1 MEKKSNVL
9 RGIILPLL
17 FSICLSIPGF
27 AQLQEPELSDVEVL
41 DQKVSTLQSAI
52 ATLQKF
58 KVSGY
63 IQTQY
68 QYGEAAAD
76 GINFKLA
83 KRANSYE
90 SNAYYPGSTDYK
102 GLDGFGRLGVR
113 RGRFK
118 FTYEDGIASGVAQI
132 DVTDK
137 GIGDNALSAQGRNVV
152 MFKDLYL
159 NVKDPWFGTS
169 AFKAGIFD
177 RPFGHEIAYSSST
190 RESPE
195 RSRIIQSLFP
205 DERDL
210 GAMLT
215 LQPAKTSSLNF
226 LKLEAGLF
234 AGNGIKPQ
242 IDSHMDFIGHLSAS
256 KIFGSNMSLS
266 GGVSLYAGGVLQTD
280 SSTYVIKDKK
290 FVLDSKSRNNIGGL
304 ATRQYIGF
312 DLQYN
317 VITSFGMTQLRG
329 EYIFG
334 KHPGNASGAY
344 SFGLADI
351 QSGPVYM
358 RNISGGYVVL
368 IQDFGQSPVSA
379 IVKYDWYNPNTDV
392 SKNDI
397 AAADSRTGTGDIAMS
412 NIGVGLMWRISPA
425 LKLTAYYDIVANETT
440 SNLKNRMDENNKIIG
455 YGYEGNRP
463 DNVLTVRLQYKF

>member
-9 RGIILPLL
+9 KGVILLICG
-17 FSICLSIPGF
+17 FCLSAPSF

-41 DQKVSTLQSAI
+41 GQKVSTLQSAI
-52 ATLQKF
+52 TALQKF

-76 GINFKLA
+76 GYNFKLA

-90 SNAYYPGSTDYK
+90 SNAYYPGSKDYK
-102 GLDGFGRLGVR
+102 GLDGFGRFGIR

-118 FTYEDGIASGVAQI
+118 LTYEEGIVSGVAQI

-137 GIGDNALSAQGRNVV
+137 GINDAAVPGRNVV
-152 MFKDLYL
+152 LFKDLFL
-159 NVKDPWFGTS
+159 NIKDPWFGTS

-177 RPFGHEIAYSSST
+177 RPFGHEIAYSSSL

-210 GAMLT
+210 GVMLT
-215 LQPAKTSSLNF
+215 LQPAKTSAWNF

-242 IDSHMDFIGHLSAS
+242 IDSHMDFIGHLSVN
-256 KIFGSNMSLS
+256 KVFGNDMSLS
-266 GGVSLYAGGVLQTD
+266 GGISLYLGDVLQTD
-280 SSTYVIKDKK
+280 SSTYIMKGNK
-290 FVLDSKSRNNIGGL
+290 FELESKSRSNIGRL
-304 ATRQYIGF
+304 ATRKYIGL
-312 DLQYN
+312 DIQYN
-317 VITSFGMTQLRG
+317 VITAFGMTLLRA

-344 SFGLADI
+344 SFGLNDI
-351 QSGPVYM
+351 PGGPVYM
-358 RNISGGYVVL
+358 RNISGGYVIFV
-368 IQDFGQSPVSA
+368 QDFGQSPVSA
-379 IVKYDWYNPNTDV
+379 IVKYDRYNPNTDV
-392 SKNDI
+392 SGDDI
-397 AAADSRTGTGDIAMS
+397 AAADSRTGTGDVAMS
-412 NIGVGLMWRISPA
+412 NVGVGLLWRINPA
-425 LKLTAYYDIVANETT
+425 LKLTAYYDFVSNETT
-440 SNLKNRMDENNKIIG
+440 ANLKNAKDGDNIIK
-455 YGYEGNRP
+455 YGYEGQRP
-463 DNVLTVRLQYKF
+463 DNVFTLRLQYKF

>member
-1 MEKKSNVL
+1 MEKKSSVF
-9 RGIILPLL
+9 RGVIL
-17 FSICLSIPGF
+17 FICSFCLSIPAF
-27 AQLQEPELSDVEVL
+27 AQIQEPELSDVEVL
-41 DQKVSTLQSAI
+41 NQKVSTLQSAI
-52 ATLQKF
+52 TSLQKL

-76 GINFKLA
+76 GNNFKLA

-102 GLDGFGRLGVR
+102 GLDGFGRFGIR

-118 FTYEDGIASGVAQI
+118 LTYEEGLVSGVAQI
-132 DVTDK
+132 DITDK
-137 GIGDNALSAQGRNVV
+137 GINDAALPGRNVV

-159 NVKDPWFGTS
+159 NVKDPWFGTN

-177 RPFGHEIAYSSST
+177 RPFGHEITYSSSN

-195 RSRIIQSLFP
+195 RSRIFQMLFP

-215 LQPAKTSSLNF
+215 LQPAKTSVWNLF
-226 LKLEAGLF
+226 KLEAGLF

-256 KIFGSNMSLS
+256 KVFGSDMLLS
-266 GGVSLYAGGVLQTD
+266 GGISLYCGGVLQTD
-280 SSTYVIKDKK
+280 SSTYVMKGNK
-290 FVLDSKSRNNIGGL
+290 FEVESKSRSNIGRL
-304 ATRQYIGF
+304 ATRQYIGL
-312 DLQYN
+312 DLQYS
-317 VITSFGMTQLRG
+317 VISSWGMTQLRA
-329 EYIFG
+329 EYLFG

-344 SFGLADI
+344 SFSLNDI

-358 RNISGGYVVL
+358 RNISGGYVIFV
-368 IQDFGQSPVSA
+368 QDLGQSPISA

-392 SKNDI
+392 SGDNI
-397 AAADSRTGTGDIAMS
+397 AVANSRTGTGDIAMS
-412 NIGVGLMWRISPA
+412 NVGLGLMWRMNPA
-425 LKLTAYYDIVANETT
+425 LKLTAYYDFVSNETT
-440 SNLKNRMDENNKIIG
+440 TNLKDTKDGNNIIK
-455 YGYEGNRP
+455 YGYEGKRP
-463 DNVLTVRLQYKF
+463 MNVFTLRLQYKF